1 MGTTTS
7 KPNAPIVLHGETPVR
22 FSSSFVHT
30 LTSTSESDSTREK
43 QLELHIQSRVAEE
56 LARLEER
63 EEKVL
68 RGVQERIESGKEEEG
83 GLGREKVK
91 MEIEGLKK
99 RLQDVPRV
107 AEIGEDVEK
116 ARGEVVR
123 CLRLN
128 DTRPLDCW
136 KEVEEFKEQTRRLEK
151 AFVVRTV
158 GREY

>member
-22 FSSSFVHT
+22 FSSTLVNT

-56 LARLEER
+56 LAKLEER
-63 EEKVL
+63 EEKIL
-68 RGVQERIESGKEEEG
+68 RGVQERIESGKEEG

-99 RLQDVPRV
+99 RLQNVPRI
-107 AEIGEDVEK
+107 AEIGEAVEK